1 MQLFLAMVR
10 NAQLPDSE
18 ARRRR
23 AQARGILISALGY
36 ATALGVIELTARL
49 WHSPLSPSVM
59 AKLAAV
65 TAAVLAGLYLMAATG
80 ATRAVRSWDPHFV
93 YLPLL
98 VTVVLLNLYMRAV
111 PDARWVLVHGWL
123 GSLGLVAGFGAVW
136 PLLGLTA
143 LYLATYLWVAS
154 GSPGFYLR
162 QELVVIFAVAFAS
175 VMCSVASERFRRQ
188 RERSKQLAR
197 QLEEANR
204 RLADLALRD
213 PLTGVHNRRYLE
225 EFLAQQL
232 ARAQRQHTPVL
243 VAMVDLDDFKLYND
257 TQGHLAGDE
266 VLRRVAD
273 AMRCCVRRSDLVARY
288 GGEEFTVVLVDTN
301 PHDGARVLER
311 IRSAVASL
319 PLPGAELLPW
329 GSVTVS
335 LGAACYPED
344 GFTAQELLT
353 RADDALY
360 RAKTLGKNRVEFA
373 RAPGPTTTSV
383 PEGTRLAPDLA
394 RG

>member
-1 MQLFLAMVR
+1 MVR
-10 NAQLPDSE
+10 NAPLRDSG

-23 AQARGILISALGY
+23 AQTRGILVSALGY
-36 ATALGVIELTARL
+36 ATAVGVVVLAARL
-49 WHSPLSPSVM
+49 WHSPFSLSVLG
-59 AKLAAV
+59 KLVKV

-80 ATRAVRSWDPHFV
+80 ATRWVRSWDPHFV

-98 VTVVLLNLYMRAV
+98 ATAFLLNLYMHAV
-111 PDARWVLVHGWL
+111 PDVRWVLVHGWL
-123 GSLGLVAGFGAVW
+123 SSLGLVAGFGAVW

-154 GSPGFYLR
+154 DSPGFYLR
-162 QELVVIFAVAFAS
+162 QELVVIFAVGFAS

-197 QLEEANR
+197 QLEDTNR

-213 PLTGVHNRRYLE
+213 PLTGVYNRRFLE
-225 EFLAQQL
+225 EFLANEI
-232 ARAQRQHTPVL
+232 ARAQRQGTSLV

-266 VLRRVAD
+266 LLRRVAEVTD
-273 AMRCCVRRSDLVARY
+273 SCIRRSDVVARY
-288 GGEEFTVVLVDTN
+288 GGEEFTVVLVETN

-319 PLPGAELLPW
+319 PVPGAYLLPW
-329 GSVTVS
+329 GAVTVS
-335 LGAACYPED
+335 AGVACYPHD
-344 GFTAQELLT
+344 GATARELLG

-360 RAKTLGKNRVEFA
+360 RAKALGKNRVEFA
-373 RAPGPTTTSV
+373 SAPGPA
-383 PEGTRLAPDLA
+383 PAAEGTRVAPHLP

>member
-1 MQLFLAMVR
+1 MRSLGSPASD
-10 NAQLPDSE
+10 PE
-18 ARRRR
+18 GRRRQ
-23 AQARGILISALGY
+23 AQARGILVSALGY
-36 ATALGVIELTARL
+36 GTALGVVVLASRLWGYPIAPAVLGQLVILTAAAVGGL
-49 WHSPLSPSVM
+49 YVM
-59 AKLAAV
+59 AV
-65 TAAVLAGLYLMAATG
+65 TG

-197 QLEEANR
+197 QLEDANR
-204 RLADLALRD
+204 RLADLATRD

-232 ARAQRQHTPVL
+232 ARAHRQHTHVL

>member
-1 MQLFLAMVR
+1 MQPLLAMVR
-10 NAQLPDSE
+10 NPRLPDSE

-23 AQARGILISALGY
+23 AQTRGILISALGY
-36 ATALGVIELTARL
+36 ATALGVVVLTARL
-49 WHSPLSPSVM
+49 WHSPLSLSVL
-59 AKLAAV
+59 AELAAA
-65 TAAVLAGLYLMAATG
+65 TAGVLAGLYLMAATG
-80 ATRAVRSWDPHFV
+80 ATRWIRSWDPHFV
-93 YLPLL
+93 YLPMLA
-98 VTVVLLNLYMRAV
+98 TVFLLNLYMRVV

-154 GSPGFYLR
+154 SSPAFYLR

-197 QLEEANR
+197 QLEDANR

-213 PLTGVHNRRYLE
+213 PLTGVYNRRYLE
-225 EFLAQQL
+225 EFLTQQI
-232 ARAQRQHTPVL
+232 ARAQRQHTPLV

-266 VLRRVAD
+266 LLRRVAEVMG
-273 AMRCCVRRSDLVARY
+273 ASIRRSDVVARY
-288 GGEEFTVVLVDTN
+288 GGEEFTVVLVDTD

-319 PLPGAELLPW
+319 PVPGTDLMPW
-329 GSVTVS
+329 GAVTVS
-335 LGAACYPED
+335 AGVACYPHD
-344 GFTAQELLT
+344 GATARELLA

-360 RAKTLGKNRVEFA
+360 RAKILGKNRVEFA
-373 RAPGPTTTSV
+373 STPGPAAPA
-383 PEGTRLAPDLA
+383 PEGTRVAPDLP